1 MFSKPKNGWTE
12 IHLEEFEGLGSYIQ
26 DIPKEVM
33 EGCISALRENKP
45 LELCFDEEGSA
56 FHLMAEEKT
65 HIVTEGDFGSEEY
78 ELQISK
84 HKLVLEMY
92 ADMERYLTD
101 WTTFSEEYAYFED
114 DEEEQK
120 EKYFAE
126 RMAMLKRL
134 LGEFAAELKKFT

>member
-12 IHLEEFEGLGSYIQ
+12 IHLEEFEGLGSYIR

-33 EGCISALRENKP
+33 EGCIFALREDKP
-45 LELCFDEEGSA
+45 LELCFDEEGSV
-56 FHLMAEEKT
+56 FHLTAAEKT
-65 HIVTEGDFGSEEY
+65 RIVTEGDFGSEEY

-84 HKLVLEMY
+84 QKLVSEMY

-101 WTTFSEEYAYFED
+101 WATFSEEYAYFED
-114 DEEEQK
+114 DEAEQK

-126 RMAMLKRL
+126 RMAMLKGL
-134 LGEFAAELKKFT
+134 LEELAAELKKFT